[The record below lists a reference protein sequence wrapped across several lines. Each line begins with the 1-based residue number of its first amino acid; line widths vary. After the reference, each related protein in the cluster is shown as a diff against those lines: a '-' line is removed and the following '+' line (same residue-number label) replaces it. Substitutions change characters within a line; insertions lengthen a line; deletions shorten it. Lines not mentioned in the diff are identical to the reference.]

1 MPPRQPLTFLGFDFG
16 MKRIGVATGQ
26 DLTLTTTSLEVLPAT
41 DGKPDWDVISRLIDT
56 WRPDALIV
64 GIPLSMD
71 GSENDMTHAAR
82 RFGNRLR
89 ERYHLPVHLIDERL
103 SSREAEQLL
112 ATPGKRRSKTGT
124 QRVDAVAAQVI
135 LQTWMAEQQA
145 RTLVTKGTEQ

>member
-1 MPPRQPLTFLGFDFG
+1 

-41 DGKPDWDVISRLIDT
+41 DGKPDWDVVTRLIDT

-64 GIPLSMD
+64 GMPLSMD

-89 ERYHLPVHLIDERL
+89 ERYHLSVHMIDERL
-103 SSREAEQLL
+103 SSLEAEQLL
-112 ATPGKRRSKTGT
+112 ATPGKRRPRTGKE
-124 QRVDAVAAQVI
+124 RVDAVAAQVI
-135 LQTWMAEQQA
+135 LQTWMAEQQTK
-145 RTLVTKGTEQ
+145 TLATKGTEQ

>member
-16 MKRIGVATGQ
+16 MKRIGIATGQ
-26 DLTLTTTSLEVLPAT
+26 NLTFTTTSLEVLPAT
-41 DGKPDWDVISRLIDT
+41 DGKPDWDLISRLIDT

-71 GSENDMTHAAR
+71 GGENDMTHAAR

-89 ERYHLPVHLIDERL
+89 ERYHLPVYLIDERL

-145 RTLVTKGTEQ
+145 STSVTKGTEQ

>member
-1 MPPRQPLTFLGFDFG
+1 MPPRQPRTFLGFDFG

-26 DLTLTTTSLEVLPAT
+26 DLTFTTTSLEVLPAT
-41 DGKPDWDVISRLIDT
+41 DGKPDWDVVSRLIDT

-89 ERYHLPVHLIDERL
+89 ERYHLPVHMIDERL
-103 SSREAEQLL
+103 SSREAEQHL
-112 ATPGKRRSKTGT
+112 ATPGKRRPRTGNE
-124 QRVDAVAAQVI
+124 RVDAVAARVI
-135 LQTWMAEQQA
+135 LQTWMAEQQTK
-145 RTLVTKGTEQ
+145 TLATKGTEQ